1 MKRFENER
9 VQKWFATAV
18 YIYVA
23 LFVIAQVGIMLLC
36 IFGLVNNDAFLLE
49 FNILAIILTV
59 VLNVNMMVFYCK
71 NAGSPY
77 KDEKARS
84 KIHAY
89 SVVVGVWTVAFI
101 FRFIFNFTSVNLLNI
116 DQAEDGTDVDEFWF
130 AVETFANIL
139 VTELIPFYFVV
150 DRRFVKIFTLNH
162 LSVKQ
167 DSQVN
172 LVQA

>member
-23 LFVIAQVGIMLLC
+23 VFVIAQVGIMLLC
-36 IFGLVNNDAFLLE
+36 IFGVVSSDTFLLE

-59 VLNVNMMVFYCK
+59 VLNVNMTVFYCK

-77 KDEKARS
+77 KNDKARS

-89 SVVVGVWTVAFI
+89 SVVVGVWTVSFI
-101 FRFIFNFTSVNLLNI
+101 FRFIFNFTSANLLNVGN
-116 DQAEDGTDVDEFWF
+116 AEEMSDIDEFWF

-139 VTELIPFYFVV
+139 ITELIPFYFVV

-162 LSVKQ
+162 LEIKTE
-167 DSQVN
+167 SQVN
-172 LVQA
+172 LI